1 MRRLAGKLLRGVGRA
16 LPLGA
21 YQALFP
27 RDVVGVFYHSVSDEV
42 LPHVQHLY
50 APEPVARFEAALEYI
65 KRHYILVSDA
75 QIEAHRLHGEPLPRR
90 AMHLSFDDG
99 FSECYS
105 VVRPLLLKHRIPCT
119 FYVTTSWLDNA
130 SMFYRNKTSLCI
142 EQMRTLER
150 DAAKMV
156 LTSLNNALG
165 LSLSDAASFERW
177 IKTQQAAEEG
187 VIDMTAKML
196 GVDVKAYL
204 QERTPY
210 LTRQQVRALHAD
222 GFTIGAHTVRHAKLA
237 TLSDAE
243 IESEIVTSAREVQ
256 AITGQERVTL
266 SFPYSGNG
274 LSRKLLADI
283 RQRHPWLG
291 LFYDT
296 QDLQSDVPFIV
307 QRIWAEKAAF
317 RHAGQ
322 TTNMPALLRDAYEQE
337 LYDMARRGPG
347 TRDVG

>member
-1 MRRLAGKLLRGVGRA
+1 MRQLAGKAVRGVGRA

-21 YQALFP
+21 YQALIR
-27 RDVVGVFYHSVSDEV
+27 RDVVGLFYHSVSDAP

-50 APEPVARFEAALEYI
+50 APEPVARFEAALQYI
-65 KRHYILVSDA
+65 KRHHHPVTDGE
-75 QIEAHRLHGEPLPRR
+75 IEAHRVEGKPLPRR

-105 VVRPLLLKHRIPCT
+105 VVRPLLLKHSIPCT
-119 FYVTTSWLDNA
+119 FYVTTGWLDNA

-204 QERTPY
+204 QERSPY
-210 LTRQQVRALHAD
+210 LTREQVRALHAD

-296 QDLQSDVPFIV
+296 QDLQRDVPFIV

-317 RHAGQ
+317 REAGQ
-322 TTNMPALLRDAYEQE
+322 ATNVPALLRDAYEQE
-337 LYDMARRGPG
+337 LYDVARRGPG

>member
-16 LPLGA
+16 LPLGV

-27 RDVVGVFYHSVSDEV
+27 RDVVGLFYHSVSDEL

-50 APEPVARFEAALEYI
+50 APEPVARFEAALKHI
-65 KRHYILVSDA
+65 KRHYTPISAA
-75 QIEAHRLHGEPLPRR
+75 QIEAHRLHGEPLTRR

-99 FSECYS
+99 FSECYN
-105 VVRPLLLKHRIPCT
+105 VVRPLLLKHSIPCT

-204 QERTPY
+204 QERSPY

-243 IESEIVTSAREVQ
+243 IEREIVTSAREVQ

-296 QDLQSDVPFIV
+296 QDLQRDVPFIV

-317 RHAGQ
+317 RQAGQ
-322 TTNMPALLRDAYEQE
+322 TTNVPALLRDAFEQE

>member
-1 MRRLAGKLLRGVGRA
+1 MRALAGKLLRGVGRI
-16 LPLGA
+16 LPLSVYRA
-21 YQALFP
+21 VFA
-27 RDVVGVFYHSVSDEV
+27 RDVIGFFYHSVSDAY

-50 APEPVARFEAALEYI
+50 APEPVARFEAALQYLQ
-65 KRHYILVSDA
+65 RHFYPVSDA
-75 QIEAHRLHGEPLPRR
+75 EIEAHRVEGKPLPRR
-90 AMHLSFDDG
+90 AVHLSFDDG
-99 FSECYS
+99 FSECYTI
-105 VVRPLLLKHRIPCT
+105 VRPLLLKYSIPCT

-142 EQMRTLER
+142 EQVRTLER
-150 DAAKMV
+150 DAVKMV
-156 LTSLNNALG
+156 LTSLNHALG

-210 LTRQQVRALHAD
+210 LTREQVRTLHAD

-243 IESEIVTSAREVQ
+243 IEAEIVESGRAVQ
-256 AITGQERVTL
+256 AITGQARVTL

-274 LSRKLLADI
+274 LRRALLADI

-296 QDLQSDVPFIV
+296 QDLQRDVPFIV

-317 RHAGQ
+317 RTVGRR
-322 TTNMPALLRDAYEQE
+322 TNVPALLHDAYAAE
-337 LYDMARRGPG
+337 LLDAARRGSG
-347 TRDVG
+347 ARDVG

>member
-21 YQALFP
+21 YQALFR
-27 RDVVGVFYHSVSDEV
+27 RDVVGLFYHSVSDEV

-50 APEPVARFEAALEYI
+50 APEPVARFEAALQYI
-65 KRHYILVSDA
+65 KQHYHPVTDA
-75 QIEAHRLHGEPLPRR
+75 EIEAHRVEGKPLPRR

-99 FSECYS
+99 FSECHR
-105 VVRPLLLKHRIPCT
+105 VVRPLLLKHSIPCT

-165 LSLSDAASFERW
+165 LSLADAAGFERW

-210 LTRQQVRALHAD
+210 LTRQEVRELHAD

-243 IESEIVTSAREVQ
+243 IEREIVESAREVQ

-296 QDLQSDVPFIV
+296 QDLQRDAPFIV

-317 RHAGQ
+317 RQAGQ
-322 TTNMPALLRDAYEQE
+322 ATNVLALLRDAYEQE
-337 LYDMARRGPG
+337 LYDVARRGPG
-347 TRDVG
+347 TREVG

>member
-1 MRRLAGKLLRGVGRA
+1 MRQLAGKFVRGVGRA
-16 LPLGA
+16 LPLGL
-21 YQALFP
+21 YRSLFR
-27 RDVVGVFYHSVSDEV
+27 RDVVGVFYHSVSDDY

-50 APEPVARFEAALEYI
+50 APEPVARFEAALQYI
-65 KRHYILVSDA
+65 QRHYHTVSDA
-75 QIEAHRLHGEPLPRR
+75 EIEAHRIDDKPLPRR
-90 AMHLSFDDG
+90 ALHLSFDDG

-105 VVRPLLLKHRIPCT
+105 VVRPLLLKYSIPCT
-119 FYVTTSWLDNA
+119 FYITTSWLDNA

-204 QERTPY
+204 RERTPY
-210 LTRQQVRALHAD
+210 LTREQVRQLHAD

-243 IESEIVTSAREVQ
+243 IEREIVESAREVQ
-256 AITGQERVTL
+256 AITRQARVTL

-274 LSRKLLADI
+274 LRRALLADI

-296 QDLQSDVPFIV
+296 QDLQRDVPFIV
-307 QRIWAEKAAF
+307 QRIWAEKAAL
-317 RHAGQ
+317 RTVGQ
-322 TTNMPALLRDAYEQE
+322 RTNLPALLHDAYQAE
-337 LYDMARRGPG
+337 LLDAARRGPG

>member
-1 MRRLAGKLLRGVGRA
+1 MRQLAGKLVRGVGRV
-16 LPLGA
+16 LPLGV
-21 YQALFP
+21 YGALFR
-27 RDVVGVFYHSVSDEV
+27 RDVLGLFYHSVSDEY

-50 APEPVARFEAALEYI
+50 APEPVARFDAALQYI
-65 KRHYILVSDA
+65 RRHYQPVDDA
-75 QIEAHRLHGEPLPRR
+75 QIEAYRFEGKPLPRR
-90 AMHLSFDDG
+90 ALHLSFDDG

-105 VVRPLLLKHRIPCT
+105 VVRPLLLKHSIPCT

-142 EQMRTLER
+142 EQMRTLEH

-156 LTSLNNALG
+156 LTSLNNALS
-165 LSLSDAASFERW
+165 LSLRDVSSFERW
-177 IKTQQAAEEG
+177 IRTLQAAKEDI
-187 VIDMTAKML
+187 IDMTAKML

-204 QERTPY
+204 HERTPY
-210 LTRQQVRALHAD
+210 LTREQVRTLHAD

-243 IESEIVTSAREVQ
+243 IEREIVDSAREVQ
-256 AITGQERVTL
+256 AITGQPRVTL

-274 LSRKLLADI
+274 LRRALLADI

-296 QDLQSDVPFIV
+296 QDLQHDVPFIV
-307 QRIWAEKAAF
+307 QRIWAEKAAL
-317 RHAGQ
+317 RTVGRD
-322 TTNMPALLRDAYEQE
+322 TNVPALLHDAYQAE
-337 LYDMARRGPG
+337 LLDAARRGPG
-347 TRDVG
+347 TREVG